1 MAGAQLIEYKENQ
14 RPPLRTLAL
23 IYFLLG
29 SLVIAIW
36 AALPAP
42 APLIAFIAS
51 LILLALSAKSLTSQ
65 ITVRNGVL
73 SVGKARIETSYIREV
88 TTLSKEEMALERTT
102 RINPAA
108 HLALKFWVNTGV
120 KITLNDSRDPT
131 PYWLV
136 STKNGEKLATAI
148 GAKS

>member
-1 MAGAQLIEYKENQ
+1 MAGAQFMEYKEIQ
-14 RPPLRTLAL
+14 RPPLRTLAF

-36 AALPAP
+36 AALPPP
-42 APLIAFIAS
+42 AALISFIAS
-51 LILLALSAKSLTSQ
+51 LLFLALAGKSLTSQ
-65 ITVRNGVL
+65 ITVKNGVL
-73 SVGKARIETSYIREV
+73 TVGKAHIETSYISEV
-88 TTLSKEEMALERTT
+88 TTLDKDEMALERTT

-108 HLALKFWVNTGV
+108 HLALKFWVSTGV
-120 KITLNDSRDPT
+120 KITLNDHRDPT

-148 GAKS
+148 GARS

>member
-14 RPPLRTLAL
+14 RPPLRTLAF

-65 ITVRNGVL
+65 ITVGNGVL
-73 SVGKARIETSYIREV
+73 SVGKARIETSYIRKV

-136 STKNGEKLATAI
+136 STKNGEKLANAI